1 MKYLTDR
8 TEIGQAVNF
17 GKYPVLFINREN
29 RPYPDF
35 GGDYSI
41 GCKVRVAYDNGMEGM
56 ATRGNLFFSDEN
68 GRDELAISS
77 KGSMLKAGFGRSDV
91 LDMVEW
97 AQAPVVRKG
106 QTVVVVEDW
115 PSEGKCSVRL
125 MKVPDRIDV
134 HCQTVAVLQDI

>member
-1 MKYLTDR
+1 MYVTDR
-8 TEIGQAVNF
+8 KEIGKAINF

-29 RPYPDF
+29 RPYPEY

-56 ATRGNLFFSDEN
+56 TTRGNIFFSNEN
-68 GRDELAISS
+68 GRDSLAISS
-77 KGSMLKAGFGRSDV
+77 RGSMLKASFGRSDV

-97 AQAPVVRKG
+97 AQAPVVHKG

-115 PSEGKCSVRL
+115 PSENNARYAL
-125 MKVPDRIDV
+125 
-134 HCQTVAVLQDI
+134 

>member
-1 MKYLTDR
+1 MYVTYRK
-8 TEIGQAVNF
+8 EIGKAINF

-29 RPYPDF
+29 RPYPEY

-56 ATRGNLFFSDEN
+56 TTRGNIFFSNEN
-68 GRDELAISS
+68 GRDSLAISS
-77 KGSMLKAGFGRSDV
+77 RGSMLKASFVRSDV

-97 AQAPVVRKG
+97 AQAPVVHKG

-115 PSEGKCSVRL
+115 PSENKCSVRL
-125 MKVPDRIDV
+125 MKLPDRVDV

>member
-1 MKYLTDR
+1 MYITDR
-8 TEIGQAVNF
+8 KEIGKAINF

-29 RPYPDF
+29 RPYPEYV
-35 GGDYSI
+35 GDYSI
-41 GCKVRVAYDNGMEGM
+41 GCKVRVAYDHGPSGIT
-56 ATRGNLFFSDEN
+56 TRGNLFFSNEN

-91 LDMVEW
+91 LNAVEW
-97 AQAPVVRKG
+97 AQSPVVQKG

-115 PSEGKCSVRL
+115 PSENKCSVRL
-125 MKVPDRIDV
+125 MKLPDRVDV

>member
-8 TEIGQAVNF
+8 TEIGKAINF
-17 GKYPVLFINREN
+17 GKHPVLFINREN

-56 ATRGNLFFSDEN
+56 T
-68 GRDELAISS
+68 
-77 KGSMLKAGFGRSDV
+77 LKASFGRSDV

>member
-1 MKYLTDR
+1 MYVTDR
-8 TEIGQAVNF
+8 KEIGKAINF

-29 RPYPDF
+29 RPYPEY

-56 ATRGNLFFSDEN
+56 TTRGNIFFSNEN
-68 GRDELAISS
+68 GRDSLAISS
-77 KGSMLKAGFGRSDV
+77 RGSMLKASFGRSDV

-97 AQAPVVRKG
+97 AQAPVVHKG

-115 PSEGKCSVRL
+115 PSEKKCSVRL
-125 MKVPDRIDV
+125 MKLPERGVA
-134 HCQTVAVLQDI
+134 HCQTAAVLPDI

>member
-1 MKYLTDR
+1 MYITDR
-8 TEIGQAVNF
+8 KEIGKAINF

-29 RPYPDF
+29 RPYPEYV
-35 GGDYSI
+35 GDYSI
-41 GCKVRVAYDNGMEGM
+41 GCKVRVAYDHGPSGIT
-56 ATRGNLFFSDEN
+56 TRGNLFFSNEN

-77 KGSMLKAGFGRSDV
+77 KGSMLKASFGRSDV

-97 AQAPVVRKG
+97 AQAPVVHKG

-115 PSEGKCSVRL
+115 PSENKCSVRL
-125 MKVPDRIDV
+125 MKLPDRVDV

>member
-1 MKYLTDR
+1 MYITDR
-8 TEIGQAVNF
+8 KEIGKAINF

-29 RPYPDF
+29 RPYPEYV
-35 GGDYSI
+35 GDYSI
-41 GCKVRVAYDNGMEGM
+41 GCKVRVAYDRGPSGLT
-56 ATRGNLFFSDEN
+56 TRGNLFFSNEN

-77 KGSMLKAGFGRSDV
+77 RGSMLKAGFGRSDV
-91 LDMVEW
+91 LNAVEW

-106 QTVVVVEDW
+106 QTVGVVEDW